1 MSMIAMPLGEK
12 LLHIVH
18 ITKYELILY
27 VLSTDFAP
35 GTLPVTETKT
45 LAKQRALSR
54 KED

>member
-1 MSMIAMPLGEK
+1 MIAMPFGEK

-27 VLSTDFAP
+27 VLSTYFAP
-35 GTLPVTETKT
+35 GTVLVTEMETLTK
-45 LAKQRALSR
+45 QCVLSS